1 MDFFESQDAARK
13 KTGRL
18 VFLFVLAVVSI
29 IVSVYVVV
37 SVALLFTTETEEARL
52 WHPGLFMAVVTATVA
67 VVACGSLYK
76 MAQLRGG
83 GRVVAEALGGRLIPR
98 DTTDSQQRRFRI
110 PAGLPSGRPQDRFH
124 QLE

>member
-67 VVACGSLYK
+67 VVACGSLRDPVRKLGQKGWYIVPSR
-76 MAQLRGG
+76 RG
-83 GRVVAEALGGRLIPR
+83 
-98 DTTDSQQRRFRI
+98 SF
-110 PAGLPSGRPQDRFH
+110 
-124 QLE
+124 